1 MGKFRRENYEDYKV
15 SDETVV
21 EKQETPE
28 DISEGT
34 KEEAVAVAKEVVK
47 KEEAAPKSGRYP
59 WGKEEKK
66 PSVPQLAK
74 TNPDLTN
81 IRAAADPNSAIVKTV
96 AKGAEFKVDLDKST
110 DAYVAV
116 SVQGEIAFIKRDL
129 VTVYDNPAYTSNTVS
144 KIG

>member
-15 SDETVV
+15 TDETVV

-34 KEEAVAVAKEVVK
+34 KEEAVKIAKQVVK
-47 KEEAAPKSGRYP
+47 KEVPAPK
-59 WGKEEKK
+59 KEEKK
-66 PSVPQLAK
+66 TLVPQLAK